1 MKTENKKGAENNTEV
16 KAQEQNTSLVV
27 LTKTTTAQERIEKAE
42 QFDILAGRFD
52 YLKTKKADLE
62 KFVLKND
69 GLSGCRLS
77 VISNAGAQFEV
88 QNTTIIGEL
97 LTLCNVKL
105 NGLLNEAEN
114 EVLNFKI

>member
-1 MKTENKKGAENNTEV
+1 MKTENKKGAENTTEV

-27 LTKTTTAQERIEKAE
+27 MAKATTAQERIEKAE

-52 YLKTKKADLE
+52 YLKTKKQDLE

-77 VISNAGAQFEV
+77 IMASGGAQFDV
-88 QNTTIIGEL
+88 QNTSIIGEL

-105 NGLLNEAEN
+105 NALLNEAEN
-114 EVLNFKI
+114 EILNFKI

>member
-1 MKTENKKGAENNTEV
+1 MKTDNKKGAENTTEV

-27 LTKTTTAQERIEKAE
+27 MSKATTAQERIEKAE

-52 YLKTKKADLE
+52 YLKTKKQDLE

-77 VISNAGAQFEV
+77 VVSGSAQFDV
-88 QNTTIIGEL
+88 QNTNIISEL

-105 NGLLNEAEN
+105 NALLNEAEN
-114 EVLNFKI
+114 EILNFKI